1 MTCFLSRRF
10 YRISPDGLFG
20 YTAVRTASEG
30 VYHGLWDQRQGAID
44 EQCSTLVHL
53 LLGSAR
59 AGGSVETSGIHM
71 MRASPAN
78 RHCLTERK
86 ENSSA
91 PVSHGGVLF
100 LQDAMKPLVEVGAAC
115 QACSNQTS
123 HTSPRCKSAAPES
136 STSATFFAPDTW
148 TQNSRSGVA
157 FALRLQ
163 LQRLTS
169 PAGPS

>member
-1 MTCFLSRRF
+1 MLDIGPSSP
-10 YRISPDGLFG
+10 RIGTSGD
-20 YTAVRTASEG
+20 
-30 VYHGLWDQRQGAID
+30 
-44 EQCSTLVHL
+44 
-53 LLGSAR
+53 
-59 AGGSVETSGIHM
+59 SVETTGIHI

-78 RHCLTERK
+78 RRCLTERK

-169 PAGPS
+169 PAGPSSRKTNAVARLLVEAYMGAGLLDDSECGTAAGHYGATPT